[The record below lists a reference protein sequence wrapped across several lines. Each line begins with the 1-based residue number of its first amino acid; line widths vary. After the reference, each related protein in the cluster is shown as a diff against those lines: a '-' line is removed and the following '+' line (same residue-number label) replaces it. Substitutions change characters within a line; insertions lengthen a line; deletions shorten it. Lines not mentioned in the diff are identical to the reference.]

1 MIFDEPTFNGVC
13 PSASSYAM
21 WPGFGDDT
29 HLIQAGTDV
38 GPGGDGPNDAYA
50 WYEMIGPNTDN
61 SAMGIS
67 PDDLAVNAG
76 DQIWTEVTYEDSLD
90 QVDFDISNLTTGQE
104 YYFNVQNFAGHDAHF
119 YYSGDRIQFIAERA
133 TRSVT
138 GEILQ
143 LRQPQGNQ
151 SKWQNALGNRTVL
164 AYDVGFWTEYFMSSD
179 GKSDGDVLSEPAN
192 VTATGSPSI
201 SWQDYWYGCS

>member
-143 LRQPQGNQ
+143 LRQPQGTRASGRMPSVTVRSSLTMSVSGPSTSCPAMENPMEMFCR
-151 SKWQNALGNRTVL
+151 SRRT
-164 AYDVGFWTEYFMSSD
+164 
-179 GKSDGDVLSEPAN
+179 
-192 VTATGSPSI
+192 
-201 SWQDYWYGCS
+201 